1 MQASL
6 VRCVRPAHELARHY
20 PQRHS
25 DAGGCTVVSW
35 KKLKRR
41 LLRERVR
48 LLRSRGAPAEI
59 AGGMAVGLF
68 VAVLPIILQ
77 MPVALALAELLRRV
91 FRVRLS
97 HVAAAAG
104 VWFTNPLTSPP
115 IYGLCYLLGRPFARM
130 LLPASQHTG
139 SAAGVLDLSLSA
151 FSGAGAL
158 EAILGLVIGSV
169 LLGIPLAWGGY
180 HLTYGMVL
188 RYHAR
193 RQTRRTRRVR
203 GLAQALSL
211 TQG

>member
-1 MQASL
+1 MW
-6 VRCVRPAHELARHY
+6 
-20 PQRHS
+20 
-25 DAGGCTVVSW
+25 W
-35 KKLKRR
+35 KRLKRR

-77 MPVALALAELLRRV
+77 MPVAIAFAELLRRL

-97 HVAAAAG
+97 RVAAAAG
-104 VWFTNPLTSPP
+104 VWLTNPLTSPP

-130 LLPASQHTG
+130 LLPASQHLG
-139 SAAGVLDLSLSA
+139 AEAGVAELSLSSL
-151 FSGAGAL
+151 SGAGAL
-158 EAILGLVIGSV
+158 EVLLGLVIGSV

-193 RQTRRTRRVR
+193 RETRRTRRVR
-203 GLAQALSL
+203 MLEQPLTL